1 MIIRVE
7 VKVQVAT
14 KHTHAA
20 LRTVREWTVSKT
32 TIAQAATVCGVVC
45 HSVEKMKTNIP
56 PVSEQINVIRT
67 QGIVCDIDLFATVD
81 AGAHII
87 VRHINQFGMIS
98 QTFENKPTARDGR
111 R

>member
-32 TIAQAATVCGVVC
+32 TIAQAATVCGVVLLRLI
-45 HSVEKMKTNIP
+45 SV
-56 PVSEQINVIRT
+56 VGSGGV
-67 QGIVCDIDLFATVD
+67 
-81 AGAHII
+81 
-87 VRHINQFGMIS
+87 
-98 QTFENKPTARDGR
+98 
-111 R
+111 